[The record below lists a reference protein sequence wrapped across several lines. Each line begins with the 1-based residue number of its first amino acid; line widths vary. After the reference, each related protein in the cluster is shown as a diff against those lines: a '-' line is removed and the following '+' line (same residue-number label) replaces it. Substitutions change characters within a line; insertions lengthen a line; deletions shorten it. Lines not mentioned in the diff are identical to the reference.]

1 VEITLPEPNTVI
13 RRTQSG
19 TSEKVADFEPTTQAV
34 KYAWTWPDQH
44 EREINLIQ
52 RRVNGAVQQQLDLT
66 TSSDRNLVWNIANL
80 SPGPYS
86 LRVEVTDEL
95 GLTGQSAEIPVTIE
109 IQDESAAV
117 ATPSAA
123 PDVTATPEPGIMSSA
138 TEMLKSLLDG
148 LKRQLGCI
156 TVSGLSL
163 GGLLLA
169 AFAFRRRIGGM
180 TSSPIAFLRRQR
192 FFRPIDNIL
201 RYVERVTGPIKLK
214 KPAKKEKKADKA
226 AEPAQPRPRPG
237 KAAAWLEVVSG
248 QTATPS
254 PIQLVA
260 ELSLGRSSE
269 QAQVV
274 FSERTISR
282 LHARVTPEHGDKYRV
297 YNFSSQ
303 HTWVN
308 EQRVPEHGLLLN
320 DGDVIR
326 MGRVQLRFRYKRH

>member
-1 VEITLPEPNTVI
+1 VQL
-13 RRTQSG
+13 
-19 TSEKVADFEPTTQAV
+19 
-34 KYAWTWPDQH
+34 
-44 EREINLIQ
+44 
-52 RRVNGAVQQQLDLT
+52 RVNGAVQQQLDLT
-66 TSSDRNLVWNIANL
+66 TSSDRNLVWNIATL
-80 SPGPYS
+80 APGPYS

-109 IQDESAAV
+109 IQDESAAA
-117 ATPSAA
+117 ATPSPA
-123 PDVTATPEPGIMSSA
+123 PDVTATPEPGILSSA
-138 TEMLKSLLDG
+138 TEMLKSLFEG

-156 TVSGLSL
+156 TVGGLSL

-169 AFAFRRRIGGM
+169 AFAFRRRIGGLA
-180 TSSPIAFLRRQR
+180 SSPIAFLRRQR
-192 FFRPIDNIL
+192 FFRPIDTVL
-201 RYVERVTGPIKLK
+201 RYIERMTGPIKLK
-214 KPAKKEKKADKA
+214 KPAKKEEKKPDKA
-226 AEPAQPRPRPG
+226 AEPAQARPRPG
-237 KAAAWLEVVSG
+237 KAAVWLEVVTG
-248 QTATPS
+248 QTSTPS

-269 QAQVV
+269 HAQVV
-274 FSERTISR
+274 FSDRTMSR